1 MDILGRLLFCL
12 PCLQQWKDMFLK
24 EIYFWGVYVFQPTMF
39 KEEIKKNLKDFSHN
53 YAVHQIIRQLIFSDK
68 NAKYEEDYFGKMK
81 LTQKI

>member
-1 MDILGRLLFCL
+1 ML
-12 PCLQQWKDMFLK
+12 
-24 EIYFWGVYVFQPTMF
+24 

-68 NAKYEEDYFGKMK
+68 NAKYEKDSFGKMK